1 MARATQHKQ
10 APRRRTAQSAVT
22 RAKDLVV
29 PSASGK
35 PTQVPEWTTEPWKHR
50 VEAEARNRLKR
61 EVRDVG
67 AAR

>member
-1 MARATQHKQ
+1 MAKATQHIH
-10 APRRRTAQSAVT
+10 APRRRTAKPTAT
-22 RAKDLVV
+22 RAKDLAMS
-29 PSASGK
+29 SASGK